1 MGLIQNSEQIEYW
14 THLKTKNTGL
24 KVQGR
29 QGSEIIW
36 FELNWTI
43 LHQIIPPNWT
53 FVFYQLHSERAS
65 EHYETHIPRMPTLD
79 ATLAIT
85 DAHGSSLAHSWESES
100 EAPFLHQCV
109 HLLLTECRWTNWIY
123 QWCVWNW
130 ETHYDVVCAGIGSFG
145 QKVDDGYNFT
155 TILLLWWR

>member
-29 QGSEIIW
+29 QVSELIW

-43 LHQIIPPNWT
+43 LYQIIPPNWT

-65 EHYETHIPRMPTLD
+65 EHYETHIPGMPTADVTRTSLSSRNNWR
-79 ATLAIT
+79 ARFISCLAAEKVKVNFLPNCAPLCISCSLQVAKLPMVCLEFQNQGEDI
-85 DAHGSSLAHSWESES
+85 DAH
-100 EAPFLHQCV
+100 FLKY
-109 HLLLTECRWTNWIY
+109 WIR
-123 QWCVWNW
+123 
-130 ETHYDVVCAGIGSFG
+130 
-145 QKVDDGYNFT
+145 
-155 TILLLWWR
+155 ILCYRQQLCWL